1 MLTEAADRTSIPG
14 VGFGRL
20 KLWVQDDQAE
30 TLKVAITSD
39 LQRQFPDM
47 QTHVERMDYASGG
60 DPFATVRARRRRHSR
75 TGPTSGSCR
84 SAEHLY
90 GVLNVSKEAG
100 P

>member
-30 TLKVAITSD
+30 PLKVAITSD

-60 DPFATVRARRRRHSR
+60 DPFATVQLAVGG
-75 TGPTSGSCR
+75 TAGLVLLLG
-84 SAEHLY
+84 AV
-90 GVLNVSKEAG
+90 GVLNISTVC
-100 P
+100 

>member
-30 TLKVAITSD
+30 PLKVAITSD

-60 DPFATVRARRRRHSR
+60 DPFATVQLTVGGTA
-75 TGPTSGSCR
+75 GLVLLLG
-84 SAEHLY
+84 AV
-90 GVLNVSKEAG
+90 GVLNISTVC
-100 P
+100 